1 MSEHA
6 FVAGAT
12 GYTGRAVVSEL
23 RTRGLQTTAH
33 VRPDSSSLP
42 RWTEQF
48 GAQDAAV
55 DTTAWELAAMTETL
69 ARVQPTV
76 VFALLGTT
84 RKRAANEG
92 MDAVAGYERV
102 DYGLSK
108 LLLDACRSAAPEAR
122 FVYLS
127 SLGVKE
133 GTRNPYLSARAR
145 VERALRDSGQPYT
158 IARPSFIAGPDREE
172 DRLAERAGAAVA
184 DAVLTAAGWL
194 GARRTRDRFQSMD
207 AATLA
212 AGLVQAALDPQGRDA
227 VLEADALR
235 AR

>member
-1 MSEHA
+1 MSERA

-12 GYTGRAVVSEL
+12 GYTGQAVVSEL
-23 RTRGLQTTAH
+23 RTQGVQTTAH

-42 RWTEQF
+42 RWTERF
-48 GAQDAAV
+48 DGVGAAV
-55 DTTAWELAAMTETL
+55 DTTAWELGPMTETL
-69 ARVQPTV
+69 AALQPTL

-84 RKRAANEG
+84 RRRAASEG
-92 MDAVAGYERV
+92 MDAAAGYERI

-108 LLLDACRSAAPEAR
+108 LLLDACRAAAPQAR

-133 GTRNPYLSARAR
+133 GTTNAYLSARAR
-145 VERALRDSGQPYT
+145 VERDLADSGQPYT
-158 IARPSFIAGPDREE
+158 VARPSFISGSDRDE
-172 DRLAERAGAAVA
+172 DRRAERAGAAVA
-184 DAVLTAAGWL
+184 DVALAAVGWL
-194 GARRTRDRFQSMD
+194 GATRTRDRFQSMD

-212 AGLVQAALDPQGRDA
+212 AGLVRAALDPQGRDA